1 MPFLAHMSNALRN
14 SMKFLLTRPVTWMAN
29 RFSSFPNQ
37 SDVSEALDELYK
49 EILNGNTRKG
59 RLVNID
65 PKLQSIIIF
74 SDQHKGARNGSDD
87 FQAAEKNYLA
97 ALKHYNDH
105 QFLLLSLGDSE
116 ELWENTVLAVM
127 KYYKNTFDAEAL
139 FASRNAFLKVYGN
152 HDLFWGNDP
161 FAGAYLKKMYGQPVD
176 VHAGAVFRISLA
188 GKDLDIFCT
197 HGHQGDA
204 QSDGN
209 AFSKWFVSYIWG
221 PLQAYLQ
228 INTNKPSGNNEL
240 KTLHN
245 EYMYQWSRQQENLV
259 LVTGHT
265 HQPVFKSLTHLER
278 LYLRREEALTT
289 GNKQQLEKIDLEIP
303 RRRREYDH
311 VKQSFREVKPFYF
324 NCGCCCF
331 QDGTITGIEIL
342 EGTIR
347 LIKWNNEQRTV
358 AEEEP
363 LESLVNYAAALNK

>member
-1 MPFLAHMSNALRN
+1 MPFFANFSNALRD
-14 SMKFLLTRPVTWMAN
+14 SMKIMLTRPVTWMAN

-87 FQAAEKNYLA
+87 FQMAEQNYLA
-97 ALKHYNDH
+97 ALKYYNDH
-105 QFLLLSLGDSE
+105 DFLLLSLGDSE

-127 KYYKNTFDAEAL
+127 KHYKNTFDAEAL
-139 FASRNAFLKVYGN
+139 FAARNAFLKVYGN
-152 HDLFWGNDP
+152 HDLFWDNDP
-161 FAGAYLKKMYGQPVD
+161 FAGTYLKKMYGQPVD
-176 VHAGAVFRISLA
+176 IYGGAVFRVNLA
-188 GKDLDIFCT
+188 GKNLDIFCT

-209 AFSKWFVSYIWG
+209 AFSKWFVSYVWG

-228 INTNKPSGNNEL
+228 INTNKPSGNDDL

-259 LVTGHT
+259 LITGHT

-278 LYLRREEALTT
+278 LFLKREEALTA
-289 GNKQQLEKIDLEIP
+289 GNKEQLEKIDSEIP
-303 RRRREYDH
+303 RRRWEYDH
-311 VKQSFREVKPFYF
+311 VKQSFREVRPFYF
-324 NCGCCCF
+324 NSGCCCY
-331 QDGTITGIEIL
+331 QDGNITGIEIS
-342 EGTIR
+342 EGSIR
-347 LIKWNNEQRTV
+347 LIKWNKGQRIL
-358 AEEEP
+358 AEEET
-363 LESLVNYAAALNK
+363 LGNLIKDITV